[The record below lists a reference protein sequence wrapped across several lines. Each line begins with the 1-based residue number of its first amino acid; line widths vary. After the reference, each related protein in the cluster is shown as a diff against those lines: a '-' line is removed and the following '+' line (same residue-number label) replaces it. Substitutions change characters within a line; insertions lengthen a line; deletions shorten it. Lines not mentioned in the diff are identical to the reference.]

1 MIFSVSELKSNP
13 NIKDFY
19 YILIRRQEPEIDN
32 NKPYTQKVMGS
43 KSSIEWFRE
52 NIIMQMKEQHTK

>member
-13 NIKDFY
+13 NVKDFY
-19 YILIRRQEPEIDN
+19 YILIHRQEPEIDN
-32 NKPYTQKVMGS
+32 NKPYIQKVMGS

>member
-32 NKPYTQKVMGS
+32 DKPYTQKVMGS